1 MKNLN
6 KNLVMHNMSKAYIRI
21 CLITV
26 WAFAGSVTLQSQQ
39 NPDTGPRGQEKDTT
53 LNSKL
58 IDVGYGKRTKAEL
71 THAISTITASTLEQT
86 PVPNLSNAI
95 AGRATGLTVIKQS
108 GDEPGYDNSSIYLR
122 GIGTF
127 GSTSAPLLMVDH
139 VERDFR
145 QLDPMEI
152 ESFSVLKDAAAT
164 ALYGMRGANGV
175 IHVRTKRG
183 FNGKSVI
190 NFSAQTGFQSPGS
203 LPDYLGAAE
212 YVRFYNE
219 ALQNDG
225 LNIPDDSRFNP
236 AMYDG
241 SQDPFRYPDVDWYGE
256 FVKKS
261 AAQQQYKLTMRGGN
275 EAVRYFIFMGTT
287 GQDGIYQ
294 YAEENPQYSTNPKF
308 TRYNLRSNIDVDV
321 TKTLLVSIDL
331 AARVENRHV
340 PNTSASSIFNSLSQ
354 LPPNAMPI
362 YNRDSS
368 LAGTSVYRNNPLGM
382 ISRTGYRDNYN
393 RILLGNVEATQKLDF
408 IIKGLSANLMMGLDA
423 NNYYSLGRSQSY
435 AVYQEFEEADSL
447 IYLKYGDNSD
457 ISINTSKFDDGFAF
471 MMTTLGGL
479 SYQTSLE
486 TITFS
491 SDLKYMQS
499 RYVLAG
505 NNLAYAQQGIF
516 GRATL
521 GWRNAVFTEFGF
533 AWNGSEDFRKGN
545 RFGFFPTLSAAWLLS
560 NEGFLKDS
568 EQISFFKIR
577 ASYGKTG
584 NGKLGLERFPWE
596 QKFYGGGGYIFGSGY
611 GWSDGSYEG
620 RIPNP
625 NIRWEESYNANLGVD
640 LEWNNMID
648 LTLDLFH
655 QRRMN
660 IITTSANITPSIIG
674 QALPYENNG
683 EVVNRGF
690 ESTIGHSRRNKDFGY
705 YFKGH
710 ISYASNR
717 IVSMQEV
724 EGLPEYQYRQ
734 GKSASAIWGLE
745 AIGFFKD
752 EADIA
757 GSPYQSFEAVKPGDV
772 KFKDQN
778 DDNIIDYQDQ
788 IVIGDHIPQWNLGL
802 LAGVNYK
809 GLDFNMVLNGM
820 IGRTVMI
827 SNNSVWVLQNNGK
840 VTSVAY
846 DSWEQGVN
854 EQEAIYPRLSTLSNK
869 NNYNSSTLWARSGD
883 FFKLVNLELGY
894 SLPDRWLSRIGI
906 AELRIFVNT
915 YNLLSLDAMT
925 ESWLDAE
932 VPNAGVSGY
941 PVMRVFNLGLSV
953 KF

>member
-1 MKNLN
+1 
-6 KNLVMHNMSKAYIRI
+6 MSKAYIRI

-26 WAFAGSVTLQSQQ
+26 WAFGGTATLQAQQ
-39 NPDTGPRGQEKDTT
+39 NSGTEHRGLVRDTT

-58 IDVGYGKRTKAEL
+58 IDVGYGTRTKAEL
-71 THAISTITASTLEQT
+71 THAISTITASSLEQT

-95 AGRATGLTVIKQS
+95 AGRTTGLTVIKQT
-108 GDEPGYDNSSIYLR
+108 GDEPGYDNSSVYIR

-127 GSTSAPLLMVDH
+127 GSTVAPLLMVDN

-152 ESFSVLKDAAAT
+152 ESFTVLKDAAAT
-164 ALYGMRGANGV
+164 ALFGMRGANGV

-183 FNGKSVI
+183 FNGKSEI
-190 NFSAQTGFQSPGS
+190 KFSAQTGFQSPTS
-203 LPDYLGAAE
+203 LPTYLGAAE
-212 YVRFYNE
+212 YVSFYNK

-225 LNIPDDSRFNP
+225 LSVPDDSRFNP

-275 EAVRYFIFMGTT
+275 ETVRYFIFMGTT
-287 GQDGIYQ
+287 GQDGIYH
-294 YAEENPQYSTNPKF
+294 YAEENPQYSTNPRF

-321 TKTLLVSIDL
+321 TKTLLVSVDL

-340 PNTSASSIFNSLSQ
+340 PNTSASSIFSSLSQ
-354 LPPNAMPI
+354 LPPNAMPV

-393 RILLGNVEATQKLDF
+393 RILLGNVEAAQKLDF
-408 IIKGLSANLMMGLDA
+408 ILKGLSANLMMGLDA

-435 AVYQEFEEADSL
+435 AVYQEFDEADSL

-479 SYQTSLE
+479 SYQTSRE
-486 TITFS
+486 AFTFA

-499 RYVLAG
+499 RYVMAG

-521 GWRNAVFTEFGF
+521 GWRNSVFTEFGF

-560 NEGFLKDS
+560 NEEFFKDS
-568 EQISFFKIR
+568 EKISFFKIR

-596 QKFYGGGGYIFGSGY
+596 QKFYSGGGYIFGSGY
-611 GWSDGSYEG
+611 GWSDGSWEG

-640 LEWNNMID
+640 LEWND
-648 LTLDLFH
+648 FLELTLDLFH
-655 QRRMN
+655 QKRLN

-690 ESTIGHSRRNKDFGY
+690 ESTIGHSSRNKAFGY
-705 YFKGH
+705 YVKGLV
-710 ISYASNR
+710 SYASNR

-724 EGLPEYQYRQ
+724 EGLPDYQYRQ

-752 EADIA
+752 ESDIA
-757 GSPYQSFEAVKPGDV
+757 GSPYQSFEAVRPGDV

-778 DDNIIDYQDQ
+778 GDNIIDYQDQ
-788 IVIGDHIPQWNLGL
+788 IVIGDLIPQWNLGI
-802 LAGVNYK
+802 LAGFNYK
-809 GLDFNMVLNGM
+809 GLDVNMVLSGI

-840 VTSVAY
+840 VTPVAY
-846 DSWEQGVN
+846 DSWEEGVN
-854 EQEAIYPRLSTLSNK
+854 EESALYPRLSTLSNK
-869 NNYNSSTLWARSGD
+869 NNYNSSSLWARSGD
-883 FFKLVNLELGY
+883 YFKLVNFELGY

-906 AELRIFVNT
+906 SELRIFVNT
-915 YNLLSLDAMT
+915 YNLLSFDTMA

-941 PVMRVFNLGLSV
+941 PVMRVFNSGLSV
-953 KF
+953 RF